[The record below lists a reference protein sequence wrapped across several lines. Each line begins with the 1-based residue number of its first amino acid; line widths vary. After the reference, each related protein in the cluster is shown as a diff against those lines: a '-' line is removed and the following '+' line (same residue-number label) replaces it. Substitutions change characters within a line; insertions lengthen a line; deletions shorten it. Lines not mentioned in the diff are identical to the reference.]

1 MEEFDKSSLYYVDST
16 PEGTRYSLYDTASWK
31 NGLAF
36 KNIDFSETGL
46 PVIKIA
52 ELNNGISSS
61 TAYTDKTY
69 SQDVFLTKGDYVFSW
84 SGNPETSI
92 DIYKYNL
99 SDGWLNQHIFKVTP
113 KTEII
118 DKGFF
123 FYLMKFLK
131 PYFKKIATNKQTTGL
146 GHVTISDLQ
155 RMSVTLPPLPTQQKI
170 AAILS
175 SLDDKI
181 ELNNKINTNLEQQV
195 QALFKNW
202 FVDFEPFGGK
212 MPEGWKEIP
221 LEELCTVITK
231 GTTPTT
237 LGKKFTDSGI
247 NFIKGESILDNHTFD
262 LQKISHIDDET
273 NLMLKRSIIQPND
286 ILFTIAGTLGRF
298 AIIDETL
305 TPANTNQAVGIIRA
319 NPEIISPYYLYSF
332 FIGNWHNDYYTK
344 RIQQAVQA
352 NLSLGTI
359 KSLPIIIP
367 DSQNLNK
374 YTALIEP
381 LFKQMKQLEN
391 ENIKLANL
399 RDTILPKLI
408 NGEIEV

>member
-1 MEEFDKSSLYYVDST
+1 MEEWKECKLGDITSLITKGTTPSMIGANFTTNGINFIKSECILENSRLLDSSKYT
-16 PEGTRYSLYDTASWK
+16 FIS
-31 NGLAF
+31 
-36 KNIDFSETGL
+36 SETNERLKRSQIIENDILFSMAGMFL
-46 PVIKIA
+46 GKTGIA
-52 ELNNGISSS
+52 TKDDVPANTNQAVAIIRIISEKADFKYVYYFLNQKTLITYINGISGQS
-61 TAYTDKTY
+61 A
-69 SQDVFLTKGDYVFSW
+69 QPNINLQQIGD
-84 SGNPETSI
+84 
-92 DIYKYNL
+92 L
-99 SDGWLNQHIFKVTP
+99 
-113 KTEII
+113 EI
-118 DKGFF
+118 K
-123 FYLMKFLK
+123 
-131 PYFKKIATNKQTTGL
+131 
-146 GHVTISDLQ
+146 
-155 RMSVTLPPLPTQQKI
+155 LPSLPTQQKI

-181 ELNNKINTNLEQQV
+181 ELNNKINTNLEQQA

-221 LEELCTVITK
+221 LEELCTVVTK

-298 AIIDETL
+298 AFIDETL

-374 YTALIEP
+374 YTNLIEP
-381 LFKQMKQLEN
+381 LFRQMKQLEI
-391 ENIKLANL
+391 ENIKLSTL
-399 RDTILPKLI
+399 RDALLPKLM
-408 NGEIEV
+408 NEEIEI